1 MCSLLALL
9 NWLKLCCKTSD
20 LILKE
25 YLKKHFINSR
35 GQRTSKK
42 VLVIESDDWGSIR
55 IPNKEVQEY
64 LLKESLIKSTDPFS
78 TFDCLESAHDYE
90 ALFEVL
96 KNHKDRLGNRPVLT
110 ANMVMANP
118 DFEKIK
124 ANQFQSFYYEYFPKT
139 HESYYPNQR
148 TFETLKIGI
157 EQKLIFPQF
166 HTREHLN
173 AMQWLKRL
181 QTGDERFLKAFNV
194 NCFAIDDLHKGN
206 NRANLMASYD
216 YQNEV
221 ELDFVKKSI
230 IEGLQL
236 FEQTFGF
243 TSKTTIAPCYVW
255 NEPIEDV
262 LHQHGVKSLQSSYIQ
277 QKNGNGKHQRIWQ
290 MMGRRNKLSQKYFVR
305 NVLFEPA
312 LSKNIHWV
320 EKAMESIEIAFF
332 WGKPA
337 ILGSHRINYV
347 SGLSKENRDS
357 NLEQL
362 NELLKRVLIKWPD
375 IEFINSEQL
384 LELYS

>member
-1 MCSLLALL
+1 M
-9 NWLKLCCKTSD
+9 
-20 LILKE
+20 KE

-64 LLKESLIKSTDPFS
+64 LVKENLIKLTDPFS
-78 TFDCLESAHDYE
+78 AFDCLESSDDYKT
-90 ALFEVL
+90 LYEVL
-96 KNHKDRLGNRPVLT
+96 KNHKDCYDNHPVLT

-124 ANQFQSFYYEYFPKT
+124 SNQFLTFYYEPFSKT
-139 HESYYPNQR
+139 YETDYPNQQ
-148 TFETLKIGI
+148 TFEVLKNGI
-157 EQKLIFPQF
+157 NQKLLFPQF
-166 HTREHLN
+166 HAREHLN
-173 AMQWLKRL
+173 ATQWLKRL
-181 QTGDERFLKAFNV
+181 QSGDERFLKAFEV

-216 YQNEV
+216 YQNEA
-221 ELDFVKKSI
+221 ELAFIKESI
-230 IEGLQL
+230 TEGLQV
-236 FEQTFGF
+236 FEQAFGF
-243 TSKTTIAPCYVW
+243 NSKTTIAPCYVW
-255 NEPIEDV
+255 NDDIENV
-262 LHQHGVKSLQSSYIQ
+262 LNQHGVKSLQSSYIQ
-277 QKNGNGKHQRIWQ
+277 QKNSNGQHQRVWQ
-290 MMGRRNKLSQKYFVR
+290 KIGRRNKLNQKYFVR

-320 EKAMESIEIAFF
+320 DKAMESIEIAFF

-337 ILGSHRINYV
+337 VLGSHRINYV
-347 SGLSKENRDS
+347 AGLVGVNR
-357 NLEQL
+357 NNTLTQL
-362 NELLKRVLIKWPD
+362 DELLNRVLKKWPD